1 MGTSEGVAFV
11 QNGREITWQNVEHVQ
26 EVVRQCA
33 SLSRDEL
40 ALTICEHWDW
50 VAATGGTCQES
61 CVWAVDGESK
71 SSSCGRLLKIERGGV
86 GGSRSCGLSSSWHDE
101 FVERRIDHRGEFA
114 PGKLYPGWSHV
125 QFRRLLRRFVRRRNA
140 ARRTARARRQRFQS
154 ATPPFCR
161 RRLERVTSTPRSSL
175 AWATRSSRA
184 HSERLGR
191 RLATGCSASR
201 ARLSEPNSVSEKRI
215 NTPSRRGCW
224 IGGRPVRAMT
234 L

>member
-1 MGTSEGVAFV
+1 MRELGQRRIGLV
-11 QNGREITWQNVEHVQ
+11 Q
-26 EVVRQCA
+26 
-33 SLSRDEL
+33 
-40 ALTICEHWDW
+40 
-50 VAATGGTCQES
+50 GGTCQES
-61 CVWAVDGESK
+61 CVRAVDGESK